1 MTDPM
6 DSPRPATTK
15 LHRKLKDRMY
25 RHAEKHNLTGFE
37 AAGVMLALATEV
49 MASALVRDGLL
60 RGGPDWAEE
69 GEGDADAAE
78 PLTNTDPEPP
88 EADPQ
93 ARIRELVAETLR
105 LSKGWGRMNKLCDE
119 LTEANAKHLA
129 RIAQL
134 EAEAKVMRNALEESR
149 EVERQAGTDGDR
161 VAQLEDALR
170 EMAKLAI
177 DEIGARARVIK
188 PAGPLFTGSIEK
200 QKEAEG
206 SICERMEVVTHWLG
220 VKNILK
226 RCGLTLPTQE
236 PQP

>member
-60 RGGPDWAEE
+60 QCGADWAEE
-69 GEGDADAAE
+69 AGEVAADATETTEAE
-78 PLTNTDPEPP
+78 LR
-88 EADPQ
+88 
-93 ARIRELVAETLR
+93 ARIQELTKETEMLV
-105 LSKGWGRMNKLCDE
+105 KGMDVFSDHCAK
-119 LTEANAKHLA
+119 LTEANTQHLA
-129 RIAQL
+129 RIAEL
-134 EAEAKVMRNALEESR
+134 EHEAGVMRDALEN
-149 EVERQAGTDGDR
+149 GDHRR

-200 QKEAEG
+200 QKEAEE
-206 SICERMEVVTHWLG
+206 SICENMEVVTQWLG
-220 VKNILK
+220 INNILK
-226 RCGLTLPTQE
+226 RCGLGLTLPTQD